1 MQEIFVPWAAW
12 YGKAPFKMKFPD
24 HWEVAVH
31 HMRGGPDIGDAGI
44 RQALQ

>member
-12 YGKAPFKMKFPD
+12 YGKAPLKMEFPD

-31 HMRGGPDIGDAGI
+31 HMRGGPVSG
-44 RQALQ
+44 LV